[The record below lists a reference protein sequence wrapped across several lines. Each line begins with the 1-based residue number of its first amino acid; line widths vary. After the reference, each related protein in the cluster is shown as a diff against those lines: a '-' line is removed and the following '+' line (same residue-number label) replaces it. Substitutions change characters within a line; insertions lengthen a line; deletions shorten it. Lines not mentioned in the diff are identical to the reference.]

1 MKYSTAV
8 KLVEKMEAG
17 QTVKIRKSKY
27 GGMSSV
33 AWCMICNV
41 FFDRG
46 YDNLEYTVM
55 NFEDGSNQVMISSGE
70 KCLSAKIILF

>member
-8 KLVEKMEAG
+8 KLVDKMEAG

-27 GGMSSV
+27 GEMSSV
-33 AWCMICNV
+33 SWEMICNV
-41 FFDRG
+41 FFYRE

-55 NFEDGSNQVMISSGE
+55 NFHDGSNQVMISSGE
-70 KCLSAKIILF
+70 QCLSAKIILF